1 MLSDTQE
8 PARGNAKNE
17 CLKNRLIS
25 FIERTVDERAG
36 AGGRWHS
43 DLAVFNNLVNLFP
56 RSGSDSFPVALRIR
70 PSKPCDFLDG
80 LLIAVLE
87 TVPFGCTSGIG
98 RYLVGGIP
106 QYAEPPALIINVQNT
121 ANAPMIIGPAYD
133 RRARDHFCNKYFRG
147 AIRRRNCRKGRS
159 TVKNSSVAAA

>member
-25 FIERTVDERAG
+25 FIERTVDEP
-36 AGGRWHS
+36 RWRWGM
-43 DLAVFNNLVNLFP
+43 LAFRFSRFYNLVNLFP

-80 LLIAVLE
+80 L
-87 TVPFGCTSGIG
+87 S
-98 RYLVGGIP
+98 
-106 QYAEPPALIINVQNT
+106 
-121 ANAPMIIGPAYD
+121 D
-133 RRARDHFCNKYFRG
+133 RSLGDSPVWMHVWDWTIF
-147 AIRRRNCRKGRS
+147 
-159 TVKNSSVAAA
+159 

>member
-8 PARGNAKNE
+8 PAHGNAKNE

-43 DLAVFNNLVNLFP
+43 GLAVFNNLVNLFP

-80 LLIAVLE
+80 LSDRSLGDSPVWMPP
-87 TVPFGCTSGIG
+87 TKYRP
-98 RYLVGGIP
+98 IP
-106 QYAEPPALIINVQNT
+106 DVHT
-121 ANAPMIIGPAYD
+121 AI
-133 RRARDHFCNKYFRG
+133 
-147 AIRRRNCRKGRS
+147 
-159 TVKNSSVAAA
+159 